1 MNDYTFVIRTD
12 KTLHEKIRKL
22 AYLANT
28 SRSAAIRKLL
38 ESQEEDQ
45 QIATLI
51 GSQVPPT
58 FCRRSIAIGLGAN
71 GVDASAHGL
80 VDPI

>member
-1 MNDYTFVIRTD
+1 MLMNDYTFVIRTD

-38 ESQEEDQ
+38 SSQEEKAQ
-45 QIATLI
+45 L
-51 GSQVPPT
+51 
-58 FCRRSIAIGLGAN
+58 
-71 GVDASAHGL
+71 L
-80 VDPI
+80 VLTS

>member
-1 MNDYTFVIRTD
+1 MNDHTFVIRTD

-45 QIATLI
+45 QIATLFRKLSEI
-51 GSQVPPT
+51 
-58 FCRRSIAIGLGAN
+58 
-71 GVDASAHGL
+71 
-80 VDPI
+80 